1 MRFVF
6 TFIIWSLSTAVAF
19 AETNIQEITSKGGI
33 TVWLVDEPS
42 IPFVALEV
50 AFKGGAS
57 LDDADKMGATYLM
70 TGLLEEGSG
79 DMDASAFSRAT
90 EELAAGF
97 GFDASRDSVSIS
109 ARVLKENQDQSLALL
124 KQALMQPTFSDVAF
138 ARVQNQV
145 VSIVKS
151 KQTDPQDIATRA
163 MAALAYSNHPYS
175 QSLEGTLETVT
186 NLTAEDMRQ
195 AHKNIFAKDRLFVS
209 VVGDIRAE
217 EVGPM
222 VDALLGDLPETGKA
236 LPQKTEFSASG
247 GVTVVDFDTP
257 QAVAIWAHDGMDR
270 HDPDF
275 FAAYL
280 LNHTLGGGGLSSRL
294 TAEVREKRGLTYG
307 VYSYLAPFDYTNI
320 YAGGV
325 SSSND
330 RIKTALDVIKEEWR
344 KMAEFG
350 VTAEELEASKKYL
363 TGAYPLRF
371 DGNGRIANL
380 LVGMQMSGYPIDYP
394 KTRNDKINA
403 VTLEDVNR
411 VAKELLQPEAM
422 RFVVVGKPEGLVN
435 TD

>member
-1 MRFVF
+1 MRFIF
-6 TFIIWSLSTAVAF
+6 TFIIWSFSAVVSF
-19 AETNIQEITSKGGI
+19 AETNIQEITSKSGI

-57 LDDADKMGATYLM
+57 LDDPAKMGATYLM
-70 TGLLEEGSG
+70 SGLLEEGSG

-97 GFDASRDSVSIS
+97 GFNASGNSVSIS
-109 ARVLKENQDQSLALL
+109 ARVLKGNQDASLALL
-124 KQALMQPTFSDVAF
+124 KQALMEPTFSDVAF
-138 ARVQNQV
+138 NRVKGQV
-145 VSIVKS
+145 LSIVKS
-151 KQTDPQDIATRA
+151 NETDPQSIANRT
-163 MAALAYSNHPYS
+163 MTALAYPDHPFS
-175 QSLEGTLETVT
+175 QSLEGTVETVT
-186 NLTAEDMRQ
+186 ALTVDDIRQ
-195 AHKNIFAKDRLFVS
+195 AYKDAFAKEHMYVS

-217 EVGPM
+217 EVGAM
-222 VDALLGDLPETGKA
+222 VDALLADLPETGKA
-236 LPQKTEFSASG
+236 LPEKTEFAASG
-247 GVTVVDFDTP
+247 GVTVVDFNTP
-257 QAVAIWAHDGMDR
+257 QAVASWAHAGMDR
-270 HDPDF
+270 HHPDF

-294 TAEVREKRGLTYG
+294 TQEVREKRGLTYG
-307 VYSYLAPFDYTNI
+307 VYSYLAPSDYVSI
-320 YAGGV
+320 YGGGV

-330 RIKTALDVIKEEWR
+330 RIKIAVDVIRDEWR
-344 KMAEFG
+344 KMADNG

-380 LVGMQMSGYPIDYP
+380 LVGMQLSGYPIDYP

-411 VAKELLQPEAM
+411 VAKELLQPDAM
-422 RFVVVGKPEGLVN
+422 RFVIVGKPEGLAS

>member
-1 MRFVF
+1 MRFLF
-6 TFIIWSLSTAVAF
+6 TFIIWSLSAF
-19 AETNIQEITSKGGI
+19 SALAETNIQEIKSKGGI

-42 IPFVALEV
+42 IPFIALEV
-50 AFKGGAS
+50 GFKGGAS
-57 LDDADKMGATYLM
+57 LDSSDKMGATYLM

-97 GFDASRDSVSIS
+97 GYDASRDSVSIS
-109 ARVLKENQDQSLALL
+109 ARILKENKDQSLALL
-124 KQALMQPTFSDVAF
+124 RQALMQPTFSDVAF
-138 ARVQNQV
+138 NRVQKQV
-145 VSIVKS
+145 LSMLKS
-151 KQTDPQDIATRA
+151 KQTDPQDIVSRTLSE
-163 MAALAYSNHPYS
+163 LAYPDHPYS
-175 QSLEGTLETVT
+175 QPLEGTLETVSA
-186 NLTAEDMRQ
+186 LIPEDMRQ
-195 AHKNIFAKDRLFVS
+195 AHKNVFAKDRMFVS

-222 VDALLGDLPETGKA
+222 VDTLLGDLPEVGKT
-236 LPQKTEFSASG
+236 LPQKVEFAATG
-247 GVTVVDFDTP
+247 GITVVDLDTP
-257 QAVAIWAHDGMDR
+257 QAVANWAHAGIDR

-280 LNHTLGGGGLSSRL
+280 LNHALGGGGLSSRL
-294 TAEVREKRGLTYG
+294 TNEVREKRGLTYG
-307 VYSYLAPFDYTNI
+307 VYSYLAASDYVSV

-330 RIKTALDVIKEEWR
+330 RIKTALDVIQDVWG
-344 KMAEFG
+344 KMAEHG

-371 DGNGRIANL
+371 DGNGQIASL

-411 VAKELLQPEAM
+411 VAKELLQPDAM
-422 RFVVVGKPEGLVN
+422 RFVVVGKPEGLVS

>member
-1 MRFVF
+1 MRLLF
-6 TFIIWSLSTAVAF
+6 TFIIWSLTTVAGV

-57 LDDADKMGATYLM
+57 LDNPDKMGATYLM
-70 TGLLEEGSG
+70 AGLLEEGSG

-97 GFDASRDSVSIS
+97 GFDAGRDSVSIS
-109 ARVLKENQDQSLALL
+109 ARVLKENQDQALALL
-124 KQALMQPTFSDVAF
+124 KQALMNPTFSDVAF
-138 ARVQNQV
+138 KRVKTQV
-145 VSIVKS
+145 LSIVKS
-151 KQTDPQDIATRA
+151 KQTDPQDIAARA
-163 MAALAYSNHPYS
+163 MTALAYPNHPYN
-175 QSLEGTLETVT
+175 QPLEGTLETLAA
-186 NLTAEDMRQ
+186 LTADDMRL
-195 AHKNIFAKDRLFVS
+195 AHKNVFAKDHMFVS

-222 VDALLGDLPETGKA
+222 VDALLGDLPDTGKA
-236 LPQKTEFSASG
+236 LPQKTEFAASG
-247 GVTVVDFDTP
+247 GITVVDFDTP
-257 QAVAIWAHDGMDR
+257 QAVASWAHAGMDR

-294 TAEVREKRGLTYG
+294 TQEVREKRGLTYG
-307 VYSYLAPFDYTNI
+307 VYSYLAPSDYAAI
-320 YAGGV
+320 YGGGV

-330 RIKTALDVIKEEWR
+330 RIKTALDVIRDEWR

-350 VTAEELEASKKYL
+350 VTAEELDASKKYL

-411 VAKELLQPEAM
+411 VAKELLKPDAL
-422 RFVVVGKPEGLVN
+422 RFVVVGKPDGLVS